1 MIGDPQE
8 EGEIVGSKSCN
19 QEEDGGERGG
29 GGGGGGGREVD
40 CALSFSMW
48 VGPVGG
54 KKGSFLWGRKEQKNA
69 GKGSTDAEANFAHM
83 CVRQGASCKELKY

>member
-29 GGGGGGGREVD
+29 GGGGGGGGEVD
-40 CALSFSMW
+40 RALIFSMW
-48 VGPVGG
+48 VGGGQERIFSVGQE
-54 KKGSFLWGRKEQKNA
+54 RAKECWQR
-69 GKGSTDAEANFAHM
+69 FHWQLMQRPILHM
-83 CVRQGASCKELKY
+83 CVSDKVLRVKN